1 VEGTDELE
9 KAFAECVEAI
19 RVGRGFGAVVGEAE
33 YLLGHA
39 RAKSNVGDRDGAM
52 EDLARAMVII
62 SRAQR
67 ERVGSLLQ
75 DVRALFEDEERKG
88 ARLGESRSLLT
99 RADEA
104 FEVLDFK
111 AAVDLMN
118 DALRAMLES
127 SLLIENTKHRFLLAK
142 DMLGVAT
149 PYLPDVGAAEAR
161 LDKSRDL
168 YRRRKY
174 QQSMDIAEELVST
187 TEAVLVEH
195 IDEFLA
201 DMRAAIDR
209 AEASGI
215 DVGKARDALKA
226 ATSLRDIGEGIEA
239 LDIALGIPHVLEAR
253 GQG

>member
-1 VEGTDELE
+1 MEGTDELDT
-9 KAFAECVEAI
+9 AFAECEEAI
-19 RVGRGFGAVVGEAE
+19 RVGKGFGAVVGEAE

-39 RAKSNVGDRDGAM
+39 KAKSDVGDRDGAM
-52 EDLARAMVII
+52 EDLARAMDVIV
-62 SRAQR
+62 RAQR

-99 RADEA
+99 QADEA
-104 FEVLDFK
+104 FEMLDFK

-118 DALRAMLES
+118 DALQAMLES

-142 DMLGVAT
+142 DMIGVAT
-149 PYLPDVGAAEAR
+149 PYLPDVGSMSAR
-161 LDKSRDL
+161 LDESRDL
-168 YRRRKY
+168 YRHRNY
-174 QQSMDIAEELVST
+174 QQSLDISEELISN
-187 TEAVLVEH
+187 TEAVLVDH

-201 DMRAAIDR
+201 DMREAIDR
-209 AEASGI
+209 VEGSGVNV
-215 DVGKARDALKA
+215 DKARDALKA

-239 LDIALGIPHVLEAR
+239 LDIALGIPHMLEAG